1 MGLLGSAR
9 LSTPWGSVGLCYL
22 GPLGVFWVCLSALP
36 WLGERMWLSADAPEW
51 DAPAALGAEGYVCVQ
66 RVAALH

>member
-1 MGLLGSAR
+1 M
-9 LSTPWGSVGLCYL
+9 
-22 GPLGVFWVCLSALP
+22 CLSALP